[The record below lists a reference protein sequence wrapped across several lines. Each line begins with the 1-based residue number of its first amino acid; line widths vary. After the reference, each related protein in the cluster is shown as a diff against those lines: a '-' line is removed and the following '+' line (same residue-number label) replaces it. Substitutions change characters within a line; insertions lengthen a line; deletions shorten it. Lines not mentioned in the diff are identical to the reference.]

1 MANYCANSIVFYGED
16 KDVLKDL
23 WEKIN
28 YCMDTRQCSVK
39 SLLKS
44 CGYTEDEAAERADG
58 RDYFTYLD
66 DAVTTDY
73 ERYYFKADTDSA
85 WNPNIDSFKIL
96 LQEKYNGKIKLMYQS
111 EEAGCGIFIT
121 NDINGIFFSERYRL
135 DFDMGKDWITEYFT
149 GYEDLVNFI
158 ADEFPKAGVKLS
170 DDTKAIEYKVKKAYK
185 FKEAFGQHFWI
196 DTFSYDIE
204 EEGGLV
210 A

>member
-28 YCMDTRQCSVK
+28 FCMDTRKCSVK

-96 LQEKYNGKIKLMYQS
+96 LQEKYNGKIKLMYLS
-111 EEAGCGIFIT
+111 EEAGCGILLRMILT
-121 NDINGIFFSERYRL
+121 AFSL
-135 DFDMGKDWITEYFT
+135 VKDTALILIWVRT
-149 GYEDLVNFI
+149 G
-158 ADEFPKAGVKLS
+158 
-170 DDTKAIEYKVKKAYK
+170 
-185 FKEAFGQHFWI
+185 
-196 DTFSYDIE
+196 
-204 EEGGLV
+204 
-210 A
+210 

>member
-28 YCMDTRQCSVK
+28 FCMDTRKCSVK

-44 CGYTEDEAAERADG
+44 CGYTEDEAGERADG

-66 DAVTTDY
+66 DTVTTDY

-111 EEAGCGIFIT
+111 
-121 NDINGIFFSERYRL
+121 
-135 DFDMGKDWITEYFT
+135 
-149 GYEDLVNFI
+149 
-158 ADEFPKAGVKLS
+158 
-170 DDTKAIEYKVKKAYK
+170 
-185 FKEAFGQHFWI
+185 
-196 DTFSYDIE
+196 
-204 EEGGLV
+204 
-210 A
+210 

>member
-28 YCMDTRQCSVK
+28 FCMDTRKCSVK

-85 WNPNIDSFKIL
+85 
-96 LQEKYNGKIKLMYQS
+96 
-111 EEAGCGIFIT
+111 
-121 NDINGIFFSERYRL
+121 
-135 DFDMGKDWITEYFT
+135 
-149 GYEDLVNFI
+149 
-158 ADEFPKAGVKLS
+158 
-170 DDTKAIEYKVKKAYK
+170 
-185 FKEAFGQHFWI
+185 
-196 DTFSYDIE
+196 
-204 EEGGLV
+204 
-210 A
+210 

>member
-16 KDVLKDL
+16 KEVLKDL
-23 WEKIN
+23 WKKIN
-28 YCMDTRQCSVK
+28 FCMDTRKCSVK

-85 WNPNIDSFKIL
+85 WNSNIDSFKIL

-149 GYEDLVNFI
+149 GYEDL
-158 ADEFPKAGVKLS
+158 
-170 DDTKAIEYKVKKAYK
+170 
-185 FKEAFGQHFWI
+185 HC
-196 DTFSYDIE
+196 
-204 EEGGLV
+204 
-210 A
+210 